1 MHRERKINCKF
12 LMMRKGKRNCETNA
26 EKISPNELKC
36 GREQTLNVN
45 FYLTSSVPTKH
56 CKQRAEIDS
65 MHERRIT
72 VAINPTNYYEYVI

>member
-12 LMMRKGKRNCETNA
+12 LMMRKGKRNCESNA

-72 VAINPTNYYEYVI
+72 VAINPINYYEYVT